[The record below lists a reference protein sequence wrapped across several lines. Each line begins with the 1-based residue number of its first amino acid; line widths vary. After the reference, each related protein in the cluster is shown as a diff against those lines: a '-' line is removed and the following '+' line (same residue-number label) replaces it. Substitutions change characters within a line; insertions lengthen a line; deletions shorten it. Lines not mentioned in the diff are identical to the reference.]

1 MLTKVLVHKDFYEI
15 MIPIDEANEI
25 EIIRNF
31 IDYLRV
37 KKTASQSVA
46 TDEDIEILSKG
57 INQSYWQENKTKFLK

>member
-46 TDEDIEILSKG
+46 TDEDIEILSKE